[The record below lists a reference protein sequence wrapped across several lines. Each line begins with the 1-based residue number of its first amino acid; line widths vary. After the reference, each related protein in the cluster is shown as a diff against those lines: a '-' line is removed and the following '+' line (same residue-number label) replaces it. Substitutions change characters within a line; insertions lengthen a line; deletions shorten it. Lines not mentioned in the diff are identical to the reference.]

1 MPKRFPAARP
11 IQEDG
16 HQEAAFSRQLR
27 SLVWRQ
33 SPPDR
38 IFFPGRLHAGLER
51 VVIFCVQIRR
61 SFTGAQAAALPTASC
76 RSAFFQRGLVFVLRI
91 VADLSNTSLW
101 RLFVERSF
109 QTSGV
114 AEMLQERL
122 VKHGFRVSRS
132 YRRSLLQRV
141 DDVRV
146 GTCGLQ
152 KGAEVIVKREGDA
165 ARL

>member
-1 MPKRFPAARP
+1 M
-11 IQEDG
+11 
-16 HQEAAFSRQLR
+16 
-27 SLVWRQ
+27 
-33 SPPDR
+33 
-38 IFFPGRLHAGLER
+38 
-51 VVIFCVQIRR
+51 IFCVQIRR
-61 SFTGAQAAALPTASC
+61 SFTGAQVGFKIGRFHGTTGRTQIGKMLSEALL
-76 RSAFFQRGLVFVLRI
+76 RGLVFVLRI